1 MNLYP
6 TRNHTCRYLSVAG
19 LLYITAIGS
28 LLILSLVCADSPS
41 VSISPTA
48 SPVLVT
54 PKVEEHV
61 ELDDS
66 EPGEQNI
73 IALACVQP

>member
-1 MNLYP
+1 MWLDCSA
-6 TRNHTCRYLSVAG
+6 TLTCPYALEPATG
-19 LLYITAIGS
+19 
-28 LLILSLVCADSPS
+28 ILSLPILVCADSPS

-66 EPGEQNI
+66 EPGEYNYCTV
-73 IALACVQP
+73 LH